1 MSHLETLD
9 YEPKLVEL
17 DGQPMP
23 PSITQGQP
31 IAQLQGEE
39 LIPACALRVCIG
51 IFISEFLRWRT
62 RCNAF

>member
-39 LIPACALRVCIG
+39 LIPAWCPPGMHRDFYQRIPSLANSL
-51 IFISEFLRWRT
+51 
-62 RCNAF
+62 